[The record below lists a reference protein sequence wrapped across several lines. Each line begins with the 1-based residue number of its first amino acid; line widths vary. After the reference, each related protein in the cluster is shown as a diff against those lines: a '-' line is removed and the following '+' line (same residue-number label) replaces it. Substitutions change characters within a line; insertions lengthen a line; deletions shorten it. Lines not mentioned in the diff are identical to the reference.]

1 MRLKFDH
8 PVSCTLLHSVAIQF
22 VFGLPAPR
30 QGCSLIVRARH
41 WRARNPI
48 KIEINPSLGP
58 KEECIMSI
66 FGSIVSAIFGTAK
79 AAAAAVTG
87 SPSTAT
93 SAPAAAPAP
102 KPMSRADVEAMIQ
115 KLADQSSE
123 KFNWNQSIV
132 DLMKLLKLDSS
143 LKSREQLAKELG
155 YTSALDGSA
164 EMNVWL
170 HKQVMTKL
178 AEGGGIVPASLR
190 AA

>member
-1 MRLKFDH
+1 M
-8 PVSCTLLHSVAIQF
+8 SV
-22 VFGLPAPR
+22 
-30 QGCSLIVRARH
+30 
-41 WRARNPI
+41 
-48 KIEINPSLGP
+48 
-58 KEECIMSI
+58 

-79 AAAAAVTG
+79 AAAAVITG
-87 SPSTAT
+87 SSSAATPATA
-93 SAPAAAPAP
+93 APPAP

-143 LKSREQLAKELG
+143 LKAREQLAKELG
-155 YTSALDGSA
+155 YTGALDGSA
-164 EMNVWL
+164 EMNIWL

-178 AEGGGIVPASLR
+178 AEGGGVVPASLR